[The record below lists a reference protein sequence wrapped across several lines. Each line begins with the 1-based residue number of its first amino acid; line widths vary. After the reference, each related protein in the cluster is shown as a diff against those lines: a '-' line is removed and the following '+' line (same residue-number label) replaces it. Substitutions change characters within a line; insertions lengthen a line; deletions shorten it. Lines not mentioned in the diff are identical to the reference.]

1 MINLVELLYQ
11 VLMSLEV
18 ICDTTSCLIT
28 LMAGLAEKTK

>member
-18 ICDTTSCLIT
+18 ISDTPSCLIT
-28 LMAGLAEKTK
+28 LKAGLAEKTK